1 MKINYKSLALFFLF
15 LVFTKVKA
23 DNLNLQGKFIPLKDF
38 VILKYELF
46 FKENAKNV
54 FQGGGV
60 FGVAYQD
67 IIYDI
72 KIKNDD
78 SIDIS
83 INAIM
88 DKERYRSKRYYP
100 KLRDC
105 NQVRN
110 KIFMNKYGYSFLSQ
124 SFNNLVNEESLT
136 KEIKNKILNISSLDN
151 EMKNYLLNK
160 TNIKIKI
167 LHPKQEKSLSCSG
180 KLLATELE

>member
-151 EMKNYLLNK
+151 EMRNYLLNK
-160 TNIKIKI
+160 TNIKIKVI
-167 LHPKQEKSLSCSG
+167 HPKQEKSLSCSG
-180 KLLATELE
+180 NLLAAELE

>member
-1 MKINYKSLALFFLF
+1 MKFKFYLLLFIFINFKLSANELDL
-15 LVFTKVKA
+15 KK
-23 DNLNLQGKFIPLKDF
+23 NFIPLKDF
-38 VILKYELF
+38 IILKYELF

-136 KEIKNKILNISSLDN
+136 KEINNKILNISSLDN

-160 TNIKIKI
+160 TKIKIKI

>member
-1 MKINYKSLALFFLF
+1 MKINYKSLALFFLV

-38 VILKYELF
+38 IILKYELF

-88 DKERYRSKRYYP
+88 EHV
-100 KLRDC
+100 L
-105 NQVRN
+105 
-110 KIFMNKYGYSFLSQ
+110 
-124 SFNNLVNEESLT
+124 
-136 KEIKNKILNISSLDN
+136 
-151 EMKNYLLNK
+151 
-160 TNIKIKI
+160 
-167 LHPKQEKSLSCSG
+167 
-180 KLLATELE
+180 

>member
-1 MKINYKSLALFFLF
+1 MNYKFLILFFF
-15 LVFTKVKA
+15 VLVFTKVKA
-23 DNLNLQGKFIPLKDF
+23 DSLSLQEKFIPLKDF
-38 VILKYELF
+38 IILKYELF

-60 FGVAYQD
+60 FGVAYQN

-72 KIKNDD
+72 KINNND

-88 DKERYRSKRYYP
+88 DKKRYRSKRYYP

-124 SFNNLVNEESLT
+124 NFNNLVNEESLS
-136 KEIKNKILNISSLDN
+136 KEIKNKILNISSLNN

-160 TNIKIKI
+160 TNIKIKV

-180 KLLATELE
+180 KLLATELK

>member
-1 MKINYKSLALFFLF
+1 MKINYKSIALFFLVLF
-15 LVFTKVKA
+15 FTKVKA

-46 FKENAKNV
+46 FKENAKNI
-54 FQGGGV
+54 FQGAGI
-60 FGVAYQD
+60 FGVAYQN
-67 IIYDI
+67 ISYNI
-72 KIKNDD
+72 KINENDETN
-78 SIDIS
+78 IF
-83 INAIM
+83 INAKM

-136 KEIKNKILNISSLDN
+136 KEIKNKILNISSLDD

-160 TNIKIKI
+160 TKIKIKI

>member
-1 MKINYKSLALFFLF
+1 MNYKSFTLLFLV

-23 DNLNLQGKFIPLKDF
+23 DSLSLQEKFIPLKDF

-67 IIYDI
+67 IIYNI

-78 SIDIS
+78 SIVIS
-83 INAIM
+83 ISAIM
-88 DKERYRSKRYYP
+88 DKQRYRSKKYYP

-110 KIFMNKYGYSFLSQ
+110 KIFMDKYGYSFFTQ
-124 SFNNLVNEESLT
+124 SFNNFVNEESLSN
-136 KEIKNKILNISSLDN
+136 EIKNQILNISSLDN
-151 EMKNYLLNK
+151 EMKDNLLDK
-160 TNIKIKI
+160 TKIKI
-167 LHPKQEKSLSCSG
+167 RVLHPKQEKSVTCNG
-180 KLLATELE
+180 KILDSELK

>member
-1 MKINYKSLALFFLF
+1 MNYFLKKMQKMSF
-15 LVFTKVKA
+15 KVA
-23 DNLNLQGKFIPLKDF
+23 
-38 VILKYELF
+38 E
-46 FKENAKNV
+46 
-54 FQGGGV
+54 
-60 FGVAYQD
+60 FGVKYQD

-78 SIDIS
+78 VYNIS

-136 KEIKNKILNISSLDN
+136 NEIN
-151 EMKNYLLNK
+151 EKY
-160 TNIKIKI
+160 
-167 LHPKQEKSLSCSG
+167 
-180 KLLATELE
+180 